1 MADSSEEG
9 WQSDIATQEAKKISK
24 FPFHLG
30 GKSTARMNNRWCD
43 KHCFLQE
50 SCSLVTNLKDL
61 HSWCIFAR
69 NKLSNTDCLRE
80 EPKMSPVKVVFV
92 VMR

>member
-30 GKSTARMNNRWCD
+30 GKSTARMNNRVTTCELKMTRNPRD
-43 KHCFLQE
+43 ALNVF
-50 SCSLVTNLKDL
+50 SLSVALRIHT
-61 HSWCIFAR
+61 IFA
-69 NKLSNTDCLRE
+69 
-80 EPKMSPVKVVFV
+80 
-92 VMR
+92 